1 MIDIAA
7 HWIFPV
13 HAVPLAGPMPAGGK
27 RVELIGSSGHRLV
40 GIHVPPERPAR
51 QRLLIFGL
59 GGNAWNAQDVT
70 DYLHR
75 IFPEADVVSF
85 YYRGYAPSAGEPSA
99 EALATDALETF
110 DFAVDLTHRARS
122 IAVGFSIG
130 SGIAAALA
138 ASRKLDGVILVTPF
152 ASLRE
157 VAQAA
162 IPWVPLGPF
171 FGHEID
177 AAAAIEK
184 TEAKVAIIAGSR
196 DDIVPAR
203 CTEALREKV
212 PNLVFDRTIE
222 GAGHNDIYGRSDF
235 QLALREAR
243 DRLIS

>member
-13 HAVPLAGPMPAGGK
+13 HAVPRPGPMPAGGK
-27 RVELIGSSGHRLV
+27 RVELTASSGDRLV
-40 GIHVPPERPAR
+40 GIHIPPKRAAR
-51 QRLLIFGL
+51 QRLLVFGL
-59 GGNAWNAQDVT
+59 GGNAWNAQDVA

-75 IFPEADVVSF
+75 VFPEADVVCF

-99 EALATDALETF
+99 KALVADALETF
-110 DFAVDLTHRARS
+110 DFAVDLIRPAYS

-130 SGIAAALA
+130 SGVAATLA
-138 ASRKLDGVILVTPF
+138 ASRKLDGIILVTPF

-162 IPWVPLGPF
+162 VPWVPLGSF

-177 AAAAIEK
+177 AAKALANNE
-184 TEAKVAIIAGSR
+184 TKVAIIAGSR
-196 DDIVPAR
+196 DDIVPPR
-203 CTEALREKV
+203 CTDALRKTV
-212 PNLVFDRTIE
+212 PNLVFDRTIA

>member
-1 MIDIAA
+1 MIDFAA

-13 HAVPLAGPMPAGGK
+13 HAVPRAGPMPAGAK
-27 RVELIGSSGHRLV
+27 RVELVGSSGHRLV
-40 GIHVPPERPAR
+40 GLHIQPVRPPRE
-51 QRLLIFGL
+51 RLLIFGL
-59 GGNAWNAQDVT
+59 GGNAWNAQDVAE
-70 DYLHR
+70 YLHEV
-75 IFPEADVVSF
+75 FPDADVVSF

-99 EALATDALETF
+99 EALVADALETF
-110 DFAVDLTHRARS
+110 DFAVDLTRPAHS
-122 IAVGFSIG
+122 VAVGFSIG
-130 SGIAAALA
+130 SGVAATLA

-162 IPWVPLGPF
+162 VPWVPLGPF

-177 AAAAIEK
+177 AAKALEK
-184 TEAKVAIIAGSR
+184 ADAKVAIIAGSR
-196 DDIVPAR
+196 DDIVPPR
-203 CTEALREKV
+203 CTDALRKKARTI
-212 PNLVFDRTIE
+212 VFDRTIA